1 MEAAYSPTEA
11 GHPRAGTPREAL
23 ENHLEE
29 LEEEALIHEL
39 IYDWNIY
46 GETLPAPPGPL
57 EFDDETLRDGLQSPS
72 VKDPELEDKMRLL
85 YLMDGL
91 GIHTAD
97 IGLPGAGP
105 RQKEHVIALA
115 REIRNR
121 RLKITPNCAARTLKV
136 DIDPVIEASLVL
148 GIPIEV
154 CVFIGSSPIRR
165 YVEEWS
171 LETMLKHTEEAVTY
185 AVKAG
190 LPVMFVTED
199 TTRADPETLRRLYT
213 TAIECGAKHICLS
226 DTVGHATPSGVRN
239 LVTFIKGVVEAT
251 GEKVMIDWHG
261 HNDRGLGVYN
271 ALVAAAYGANR
282 IHGTALGIGE
292 RCGNAS
298 MDQILVNMKLLGWI
312 NQDLT
317 KLSAYCTL
325 ASRACDV
332 PIPPNYPV
340 MGADA
345 FRTQAGVHAAAVVK
359 AFRRGQDWLAN
370 RVYSGVPAE
379 LFGRRQEI
387 EIGPMSG
394 VHNVTFWLEQRRI
407 QPTPELV
414 DKIMAAAKQARRILT
429 EAEIRHIVDESA
441 SKRVGE

>member
-1 MEAAYSPTEA
+1 MEAGYSPSPPGQPEA
-11 GHPRAGTPREAL
+11 AKTREVL
-23 ENHLEE
+23 EDRLEE

-39 IYDWNIY
+39 IFDWNIY

-72 VKDPELEDKMRLL
+72 VKDPDLEEKAQLL
-85 YLMDGL
+85 YLMDCL

-121 RLKITPNCAARTLKV
+121 RLRLTPNCAARTLKV
-136 DIDPVIEASLVL
+136 DIDPVIEASMAL

-226 DTVGHATPSGVRN
+226 DTVGHATPAGVRN

-312 NQDLT
+312 DQDLT
-317 KLSAYCTL
+317 KLSAYCHL
-325 ASRACDV
+325 ASRACGV

-340 MGADA
+340 VGADA

-359 AFRRGQDWLAN
+359 AFRRGHDWLAN

-394 VHNVTFWLEQRRI
+394 IHNVNFWLEQRHI
-407 QPTPELV
+407 KPMPELAER
-414 DKIMAAAKQARRILT
+414 ILAAAKQARRVLT
-429 EAEIRHIVDESA
+429 EEEIKQIVSLTV
-441 SKRVGE
+441 SQ